1 MLFNLITGWLFGPA
15 RLVLRLIRLAIIIL
29 FFAILYAFVT
39 GSFE

>member
-15 RLVLRLIRLAIIIL
+15 RLVLRLVRLAVIIL
-29 FFAILYAFVT
+29 FFVMLYGFVT